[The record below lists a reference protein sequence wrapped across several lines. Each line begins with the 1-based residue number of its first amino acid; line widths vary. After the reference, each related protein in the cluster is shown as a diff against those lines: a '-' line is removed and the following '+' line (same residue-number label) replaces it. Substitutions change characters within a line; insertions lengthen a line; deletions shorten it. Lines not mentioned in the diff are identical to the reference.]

1 MPARGP
7 LPGEARSF
15 RLAELAK
22 AAGGKVRGDPGTRIA
37 GLRTL
42 EHAGPGDLS
51 LFTQASYRDRLEG
64 SRAAAFLVP
73 PKLAELA
80 AAAAGRPLLVHPEP
94 ALALARL
101 VPLFHPA
108 TPPAPGVHPTAVVGE
123 GCHID
128 PAAHLGPYVVVG
140 AGSAVGS
147 GAVLH
152 SHVVVGRDC
161 RIGDGAVLHPH
172 VVLYDKTEVGERAI
186 LHAGVVLGGDGFGYA
201 TTAGFEHVKVPQ
213 VGRTV
218 IGADVEIGALSAVDR
233 AALEATRIGDGTK
246 IDNLVQV
253 GHNVEIGRRCIL
265 SGQAGIAGSARLG
278 DRVVVAGQSGV
289 AGHLEVGSGTQIA
302 AKSALLQTVEG
313 GRKVG
318 GIPAFDLGKWRRA
331 ITVFPRLGELFRRLR
346 AVEKRL
352 DAEK

>member
-1 MPARGP
+1 MTP
-7 LPGEARSF
+7 SF
-15 RLAELAK
+15 RLGELAE
-22 AAGGKVRGDPGTRIA
+22 AACGEVSGDPETRIA

-51 LFTQASYRDRLEG
+51 LFTAGSYRDRLEG

-80 AAAAGRPLLVHPEP
+80 AETGRPLLVHPEP

-108 TPPAPGVHPTAVVGE
+108 ASPAPGVHPTAVVGA
-123 GCHID
+123 GCDID

-140 AGSAVGS
+140 DRSTVAA

-152 SHVVVGRDC
+152 PHAVVGRDC
-161 RIGDGAVLHPH
+161 RIGAGAVLHPH
-172 VVLYDKTEVGERAI
+172 VVLYDHTEVGERTI

-278 DRVVVAGQSGV
+278 DRVVVAGQSGI

-302 AKSALLQTVEG
+302 AKSAVLQTVEA

-318 GIPAFDLGKWRRA
+318 GVPAFDLGKWRRA